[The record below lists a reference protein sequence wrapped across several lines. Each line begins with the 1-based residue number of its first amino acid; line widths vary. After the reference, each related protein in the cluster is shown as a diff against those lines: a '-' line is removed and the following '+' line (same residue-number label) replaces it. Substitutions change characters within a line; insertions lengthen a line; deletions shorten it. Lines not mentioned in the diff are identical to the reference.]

1 MKNSTWKTGLAIG
14 IIILFLGTG
23 VLPITASG
31 DVWSNAQINGKICGL
46 DQNDVSWFFP
56 FPGFFGLKKIAF
68 NFNFNSSVGN
78 GQINI
83 TPRGQPMI
91 SYHFPED
98 FHQLYILLFVA
109 PFGLGRLS
117 FQYDPS
123 DEDYDLDIFGRG
135 YEVEIG

>member
-1 MKNSTWKTGLAIG
+1 MQNNTWKNGVAIG
-14 IIILFLGTG
+14 IIILFLGAG

-31 DVWSNAQINGKICGL
+31 DVWSNAQINGKIFGL
-46 DQNDVSWFFP
+46 DQNDVSWFNP
-56 FPGFFGLKKIAF
+56 FPGFFRLRKMAF
-68 NFNFNSSVGN
+68 LFNFNSSVGN

-98 FHQLYILLFVA
+98 FHQLSILFFVT
-109 PFGLGRLS
+109 PFELGRLS

-123 DEDYDLDIFGRG
+123 DEDYVLDIFGRG
-135 YEVEIG
+135 SEIEIS